1 MVIVTDHTG
10 GQVHNDLHAIL
21 LEATQTL
28 AQILQLH
35 TEACTTAATTGEGHV
50 ACILGIIR
58 KLTLPAI
65 EGVSTIV
72 ATATLLYLLALNN
85 YD

>member
-1 MVIVTDHTG
+1 MH
-10 GQVHNDLHAIL
+10 HYLEAIL
-21 LEATQTL
+21 LKAAQALT
-28 AQILQLH
+28 QILQLH
-35 TEACTTAATTGEGHV
+35 AKSRTTAATTGEGHV

-72 ATATLLYLLALNN
+72 ATATLLYLLALDDHNQLAHFTMP
-85 YD
+85 